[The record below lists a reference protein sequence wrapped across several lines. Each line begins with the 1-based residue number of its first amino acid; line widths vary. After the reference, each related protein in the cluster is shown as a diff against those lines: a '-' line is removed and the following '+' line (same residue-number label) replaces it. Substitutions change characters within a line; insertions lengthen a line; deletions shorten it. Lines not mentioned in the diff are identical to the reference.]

1 VLTDVWTAADPIWRE
16 SFLLAWE
23 SFRVGSVPVGAVL
36 VGPDGVVVSRGR
48 NRFNE
53 SAAPPGEIAGSY
65 IAHAEINALATLPP
79 GEYGDHI
86 LYSTLEP
93 CLLCSSALRFSHVGT
108 VRFAAE
114 DPFWHGMDRVPDANE
129 NIARRWSRREGP
141 QRDGPLRTLGAV
153 LPLISSVERGV
164 RSVITVHEREM
175 PEVLRLAQRLAGEP
189 AARLR
194 TLTLDQAAA
203 EILGI
208 ASS

>member
-1 VLTDVWTAADPIWRE
+1 VLTDVWDAADPVWRE
-16 SFLLAWE
+16 CFVLAWE
-23 SFRVGSVPVGAVL
+23 SFRVGSIPVGAVL
-36 VGPDGVVVSRGR
+36 LGPDGAVVSRGR

-65 IAHAEINALATLPP
+65 IAHAEINALATLPH
-79 GEYGDHI
+79 GEYVDHV

-129 NIARRWSRREGP
+129 NIARHWTRRDGP
-141 QRDGPLRTLGAV
+141 LEGPLRTLGAV

-164 RSVITVHEREM
+164 GSVIACHEREM
-175 PEVLRLAQRLAGEP
+175 PEVLRLARRLAGEP

-194 TLTLDQAAA
+194 TLTLDQAAS
-203 EILGI
+203 EILGS